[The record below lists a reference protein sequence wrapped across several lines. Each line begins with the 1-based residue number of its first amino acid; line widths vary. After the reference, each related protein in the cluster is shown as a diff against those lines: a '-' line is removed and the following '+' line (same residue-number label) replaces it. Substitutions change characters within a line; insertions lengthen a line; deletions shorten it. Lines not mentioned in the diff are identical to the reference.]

1 MVDLNAPW
9 RIIADIESEGMREV
23 AQRYG
28 YYGTNSMFKKAYKNP
43 TYIDILSFVQSLVSL
58 YEACKVDSY
67 AVTESCSNGSS
78 RTNRV
83 VPEVYTAADL
93 MGIYGVEYFMQFYA
107 YLRLF
112 EERPELSDIEM
123 KHIVEQVIEV
133 SRIEGT
139 PTALTRYLES
149 IINEEVDKMGSFDYI
164 KKSSDIRK
172 EQEIYMN
179 DHDVRPENYRYASI
193 ARKELL
199 FQQGK
204 NMDEDLNLLADD
216 ILPPDNPW
224 DDGA

>member
-1 MVDLNAPW
+1 
-9 RIIADIESEGMREV
+9 
-23 AQRYG
+23 
-28 YYGTNSMFKKAYKNP
+28 
-43 TYIDILSFVQSLVSL
+43 
-58 YEACKVDSY
+58 
-67 AVTESCSNGSS
+67 
-78 RTNRV
+78 
-83 VPEVYTAADL
+83 
-93 MGIYGVEYFMQFYA
+93 QFYA